1 MIFWIASYPK
11 SGNTWIR
18 ALISTYLYT
27 DGKEFNFDLL
37 LNIPKFTQEKYIS
50 PLIKLEKI
58 KKNPLEITKHWENA
72 QSRINLDNKLK
83 FFKTH
88 NAMCAID
95 GNAFTNNKN
104 TIGAI
109 YIVRDPRDIVVSA
122 SKYFNTSH
130 EKTKNNMFNIYMD
143 LINTYNDKPINTFL
157 GSWSVH
163 YNSWIKNSKNI
174 LLIKYEN
181 LINNKELE
189 IRRVIN
195 FINKFTKFSV
205 DEEKIKK
212 CIISSSFENMKNM
225 ENKGLFKESA
235 KDSKGNNIPFF
246 NHGKIGMWKNILK
259 KEIVS
264 EIEKKFYKE
273 MRELNYLS

>member
-1 MIFWIASYPK
+1 
-11 SGNTWIR
+11 
-18 ALISTYLYT
+18 
-27 DGKEFNFDLL
+27 
-37 LNIPKFTQEKYIS
+37 
-50 PLIKLEKI
+50 
-58 KKNPLEITKHWENA
+58 
-72 QSRINLDNKLK
+72 
-83 FFKTH
+83 
-88 NAMCAID
+88 MCAID
-95 GNAFTNNKN
+95 GYAFTNNKN
-104 TIGAI
+104 TIGAM

-130 EKTKNNMFNIYMD
+130 EKTKNNMFNQYMD

-157 GSWSVH
+157 GSWSDH
-163 YNSWIKNSKNI
+163 YNSWIKNNKNI

-212 CIISSSFENMKNM
+212 CITSSSFDNMKNM

-235 KDSKGNNIPFF
+235 KDLKGNNIPFF
-246 NHGKIGMWKNILK
+246 SHGKIGMWKNILK

-273 MRELNYLS
+273 MRELNYLP

>member
-1 MIFWIASYPK
+1 MIIWLASYPK
-11 SGNTWIR
+11 SGNTLLRSILISLIYSDDGNVDFNKLKLIGNFPADPFFEKFTFNFGDVREISKYWIR
-18 ALISTYLYT
+18 A
-27 DGKEFNFDLL
+27 
-37 LNIPKFTQEKYIS
+37 QEKI
-50 PLIKLEKI
+50 
-58 KKNPLEITKHWENA
+58 NENK
-72 QSRINLDNKLK
+72 KLK

-88 NAMCAID
+88 NAMCTID

-189 IRRVIN
+189 IRKIIN
-195 FINKFTKFSV
+195 FINKFIKFSV

-212 CIISSSFENMKNM
+212 CITSSSFENMKNM

-235 KDSKGNNIPFF
+235 KDLKGNNIPFF
-246 NHGKIGMWKNILK
+246 NHGKIGLWKNILK

-273 MRELNYLS
+273 MRELNYLP